1 MNLIKKRRWLQ
12 FFSALVFNL
21 NIPLF
26 FKGQIYKGP
35 TKGICVPILNC
46 YSCPAALG
54 ACPIGALQN
63 SLANLRFNLSLG
75 IHQLGLYVLGSLA
88 VVGSLAGRIPCG
100 WLCPFGLIQ
109 ELFYKIPCPKIKIP
123 SFFKYFRYVV
133 LVVFV
138 LGMPLLLVDSMGLGQ
153 IWFCK
158 LICPAGTL
166 EAGLPLIAASS
177 ALRSQIGFLFLW
189 KFFLLIF
196 FIIWMIFSLRAFCR
210 TICPLGTIL
219 GFFNKVS
226 LFQMHVDDE
235 KCTECGKCTKVCPM
249 GLNPD
254 QTPNSPE
261 CIRCLKCLDNCAYGA
276 IEYNFLKKYPV
287 HRPKKLNI

>member
-1 MNLIKKRRWLQ
+1 MNLIEKRRWLQ

-75 IHQLGLYVLGSLA
+75 IQQLGLYVLGSMA
-88 VVGSLAGRIPCG
+88 VIGSLVGRIPCG

-109 ELFYKIPCPKIKIP
+109 ELFYKIPSPKIKIP

-138 LGMPLLLVDSMGLGQ
+138 LGMPLLLVDSLGLGQ
-153 IWFCK
+153 TWFCK

-177 ALRSQIGFLFLW
+177 ALRSQIGFLFIW
-189 KFFLLIF
+189 KFFLLMF
-196 FIIWMIFSLRAFCR
+196 FIIWMIFSLRPFCR

-235 KCTECGKCTKVCPM
+235 KCTECGECTKVCPM

-261 CIRCLKCLDNCAYGA
+261 CIRCLKCLDICAYGA

-287 HRPKKLNI
+287 HKPKQFKI